1 MLGSAPSNDRSAAG
15 HRALREQLLLYVV
28 LDRELSRGRDLVTV
42 AQAALA
48 GGAGCIQ
55 VRGKDCSGRELYELT
70 ATLRPLTAAARALLI
85 VNDRVDIALAA
96 GADGVHLGQSD
107 LHATAARRLLGA
119 GKVLGLSVGSVAEAL
134 AGVRVVDYLSVSPVF
149 ATPTKPEA
157 GAGLGLDLV
166 GAIAAAAAPLP
177 VIGIGGLSAANAAAC
192 LAAGAVGIAVVS
204 AVVSAPDVEAA
215 ARQLRQVLRQA
226 HIN

>member
-1 MLGSAPSNDRSAAG
+1 MLGSPSANGRPPARG
-15 HRALREQLLLYVV
+15 RALREQLLLYVV
-28 LDRELSRGRDLVTV
+28 LDRELSVGRDLVTV
-42 AQAALA
+42 ARAALA

-55 VRGKDCSGRELYELT
+55 VRGKDWPGRELYELA

-96 GADGVHLGQSD
+96 GADGAHIGQSD
-107 LHATAARRLLGA
+107 LPATAARRLLGP

-134 AGVRVVDYLSVSPVF
+134 ADARVVDYLSVSPVF

-157 GAGLGLDLV
+157 GAGLGLELV
-166 GAIAAAAAPLP
+166 GEIAAAAAPLP

-192 LAAGAVGIAVVS
+192 LAAGAVGVAVVS

-215 ARQLRQVLRQA
+215 TRKLHEVLRQA
-226 HIN
+226 RVG